1 MKKMIVLLILVVLL
15 SGCVGKE
22 RIYIAEGDKENIIVL
37 KPVGKYEWSAE
48 GYLWTGEYEE
58 DKDSVILKLTPPL
71 PSVIFEKSG
80 TNLTYKKDVWVL
92 QK

>member
-1 MKKMIVLLILVVLL
+1 M
-15 SGCVGKE
+15 CRKE
-22 RIYIAEGDKENIIVL
+22 RTYIAEGDKENIIVL
-37 KPVGKYEWSAE
+37 KPDGKYEWSAE
-48 GYLWTGEYEE
+48 GYQWTGEYEE

-80 TNLTYKKDVWVL
+80 TNLTYKKDIWVL